1 MYRYIDNVVV
11 VRLIEKHKCDI
22 VLDFNH
28 LYSKE
33 IRVLE
38 ASSEFLGVHLFSFEN
53 RCSFSR

>member
-22 VLDFNH
+22 VLHFIH

-33 IRVLE
+33 
-38 ASSEFLGVHLFSFEN
+38 ASSDFLGVHLFSFEN